1 LRVDFIAADTGVE
14 ASGVLAGVV
23 RQQPGGGDGCIE
35 HKSGGAHAWLRPV
48 WRRPVMLFAPG
59 CGCLS
64 FHRLLQG
71 RDLLQ
76 LAGNLLIG
84 DHGLAA
90 HGQHAHDFFAMARD
104 ANFLAL
110 LDHFDQGGKAALAS

>member
-1 LRVDFIAADTGVE
+1 
-14 ASGVLAGVV
+14 
-23 RQQPGGGDGCIE
+23 
-35 HKSGGAHAWLRPV
+35 
-48 WRRPVMLFAPG
+48 MLFAAG
-59 CGCLS
+59 LWLLELS
-64 FHRLLQG
+64 PSAAG
-71 RDLLQ
+71 PNLLQ

-104 ANFLAL
+104 ANFFAL